1 MVCIMGR
8 DPKKGTS
15 KLVNTLFVPIIV
27 MLHNSTLLTSIHGEE
42 GGDSVVFEEFP
53 TIRANFHPEAAA

>member
-1 MVCIMGR
+1 MGR

-15 KLVNTLFVPIIV
+15 KLVNTLFVPTHV
-27 MLHNSTLLTSIHGEE
+27 MLHNSTLLTSIHGKE

>member
-1 MVCIMGR
+1 MARGL
-8 DPKKGTS
+8 PKRLKQNLS
-15 KLVNTLFVPIIV
+15 IPSFVPTHV
-27 MLHNSTLLTSIHGEE
+27 MLHNSTLLTSIHGKE